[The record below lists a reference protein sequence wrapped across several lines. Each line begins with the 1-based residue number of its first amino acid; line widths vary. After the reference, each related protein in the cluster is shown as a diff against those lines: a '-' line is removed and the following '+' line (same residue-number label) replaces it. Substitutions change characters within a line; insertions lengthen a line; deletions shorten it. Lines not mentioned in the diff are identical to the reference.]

1 MALEISAVGQIH
13 ISVTDLDR
21 SITFYRDVL
30 GLPFLFRVPGQ
41 PMAFFDCGGVRLYLG
56 IPEDERFRSQ
66 PMLYFTVPDID
77 AAYAELETA
86 GAELFDRPH
95 IVNRTD
101 DSELWLAVFTDPDGC
116 KLALMEE
123 RTQPAPSGFT
133 AD

>member
-1 MALEISAVGQIH
+1 MALKISAVGQIH

-21 SITFYRDVL
+21 SIAFYRDVL

-66 PMLYFTVPDID
+66 PMLYLRVHDID
-77 AAYAELETA
+77 AAYKELAAA
-86 GAELFDRPH
+86 GVELLDQPH
-95 IVNRTD
+95 VVNRTD
-101 DSELWLAVFTDPDGC
+101 ESELWLALFTDPDGC

-123 RTQPAPSGFT
+123 RAQP
-133 AD
+133 